1 MAPPRSAFGASPPG
15 GPSRDTKGPA
25 DLSCLARGRA
35 AVPGATCKARQRTGR
50 AGSAA
55 AACVRGAIPLIGLV
69 LVAISAPATE
79 LPASR
84 QRELVRMVRQ
94 DCGSCHGMRLTGGLG
109 PALTREVM
117 ADKPLDS
124 MVATIFHG
132 RPGTPM
138 PGWRTMLSEAEAR
151 WIAERL
157 IAGFPEEPRR

>member
-1 MAPPRSAFGASPPG
+1 VKSP
-15 GPSRDTKGPA
+15 
-25 DLSCLARGRA
+25 L
-35 AVPGATCKARQRTGR
+35 VI
-50 AGSAA
+50 AA
-55 AACVRGAIPLIGLV
+55 ALLAAQAVGAEPT
-69 LVAISAPATE
+69 PT
-79 LPASR
+79 R

-124 MVATIFHG
+124 MTATIFHG

-138 PGWRTMLSEAEAR
+138 PPWRAMLSEADAR

-157 IAGFPEEPRR
+157 AAGFPEEAAR